1 MKIPSTPNIEY
12 YPDIFTSSDH
22 EQSSSKSLSH
32 FLRLQESSSSSS
44 FKSDATDKSTA
55 GGGGVTPK
63 NLSGLIDVK
72 KSPLLQQRKLINT
85 PESSQTDSD
94 DVSPQIQRKRKTGGH
109 VRDGIPRFSISIED
123 DRDDAQPLPLP
134 TTPIAGTSVAEAL
147 RRKDGGGSFEL
158 ADALSKHRS
167 RAIVK
172 SASDLGLSLLMRSEQ
187 QHLPLACHLQGAV
200 GAIQSPIGAK
210 PLAAALASMGG
221 GAGGGGNGGSS
232 STASS
237 RDTSPCRDL
246 SPLVTNLKPPIV
258 IRRGPRGFGFTVHT
272 VRVFYGDTDFY
283 TMHHLVAAV
292 EENSPAFEAGL
303 RPADLI
309 THVNGEPVQGLY
321 HTQVLQL
328 LLSCSEHV
336 MIRATP
342 LTNTSIQSGGRK
354 RDLGQSKMAKRSV
367 TARYRKKKDNEKKR
381 KTSLFRR
388 ISNKRANAEIQQL
401 TAAAA
406 GLTTPTN
413 GPPCPF
419 GGPGNR
425 LNFIPFDSASSQSSS
440 PNSSVP
446 NTPTGSCTNM
456 PLGGGGGGAGGGG
469 GGVLA
474 TSASSSHLYQRPS
487 SLHGLKHKLHSSK
500 GLHAANTPTTPNRR
514 KSVAHIPLSPLA
526 RTPSPTRSPS
536 PLTFP
541 TGHHPGS
548 SNTTQS
554 YSPTVGS
561 SSSNGG
567 STGLVSLNV
576 SGERGSSGNGCPQV
590 ITGSAIPAL
599 AGVVANNNPSNCIVT
614 RRSFNRPKSAE
625 HNNNSSPLLR
635 RALSPDRPHLRV
647 SEGKCTSVSP
657 LCNQPAPSNSSGGG
671 GGGSGQMGVG
681 GAGGSSTGGGNCG
694 QISTTVNAGGSTT
707 TTGIWR
713 SPSVTTTVPQ
723 AGTVQAGGGGATALA
738 AVTDKLGKGE
748 EGLTLNLQTTGELL
762 PRIAE
767 EKDSPTG
774 SGGGL
779 GSDAGKEILREL
791 KGVKVEP
798 MAGDVKDKIRRFSF
812 GAQLEQKLEVK
823 GLVGLKTGMCD
834 KLDVVAGGE
843 TKREKKKD
851 DVVAVRAEKDSA
863 RTQSKGA
870 SVEKEKS
877 ISGEKGVNLNVNQP
891 PTTGQSSSS
900 SKKK

>member
-1 MKIPSTPNIEY
+1 MPSTPNIEY

-22 EQSSSKSLSH
+22 EQSSKSLSH

-44 FKSDATDKSTA
+44 FKSDVTDKSA
-55 GGGGVTPK
+55 K
-63 NLSGLIDVK
+63 NLSGLAEVK

-109 VRDGIPRFSISIED
+109 AREGIPRFSISIED
-123 DRDDAQPLPLP
+123 DRDDPQPLQLP
-134 TTPIAGTSVAEAL
+134 TTPIASGPVEAL
-147 RRKDGGGSFEL
+147 RKKDGSFEL

-187 QHLPLACHLQGAV
+187 HPSNLPLACHLQGAL
-200 GAIQSPIGAK
+200 ATIQSPIGAK
-210 PLAAALASMGG
+210 PLAAALANVGV
-221 GAGGGGNGGSS
+221 GNGGSS

-406 GLTTPTN
+406 GMTTPTN

-419 GGPGNR
+419 GPGNR
-425 LNFIPFDSASSQSSS
+425 LNFIPFDSTSSQSSS

-446 NTPTGSCTNM
+446 NTPTGSCTNV
-456 PLGGGGGGAGGGG
+456 PFGGGG
-469 GGVLA
+469 LA
-474 TSASSSHLYQRPS
+474 QSASSSHLYQRPS
-487 SLHGLKHKLHSSK
+487 SLHGLKHKLHTSK

-536 PLTFP
+536 PLAFP

-554 YSPTVGS
+554 YSPTVGNNNNGVNVGVAFGGTLNLSGVTS
-561 SSSNGG
+561 SLCGPGGANG
-567 STGLVSLNV
+567 
-576 SGERGSSGNGCPQV
+576 PQV
-590 ITGSAIPAL
+590 ITGTPSM
-599 AGVVANNNPSNCIVT
+599 AGVAVNNNPSNCIVT
-614 RRSFNRPKSAE
+614 RRSFTRPKSAE
-625 HNNNSSPLLR
+625 HNNSSPLLR

-657 LCNQPAPSNSSGGG
+657 LCNQPPP
-671 GGGSGQMGVG
+671 
-681 GAGGSSTGGGNCG
+681 STGGQSSQGGGPGGCSGVGSGG
-694 QISTTVNAGGSTT
+694 QISTTLNAGGSTCT
-707 TTGIWR
+707 SGIWR
-713 SPSVTTTVPQ
+713 SPSSTATVP
-723 AGTVQAGGGGATALA
+723 AGGSNGTQSFIPCAGVSAESGCGG
-738 AVTDKLGKGE
+738 KQGKAE
-748 EGLTLNLQTTGELL
+748 EGLTLNLQVAGEQL

-767 EKDSPTG
+767 EKDSPT
-774 SGGGL
+774 SAAGGTL
-779 GSDAGKEILREL
+779 ATAILKEL
-791 KGVKVEP
+791 KGVREEP
-798 MAGDVKDKIRRFSF
+798 VSGDVKNKIKRFSIGSLF
-812 GAQLEQKLEVK
+812 EGKVD
-823 GLVGLKTGMCD
+823 LKSSGGPIRKEEKADKDAGKCD
-834 KLDVVAGGE
+834 KVVVAEGVEEKVTDGE
-843 TKREKKKD
+843 GKGSKQKD
-851 DVVAVRAEKDSA
+851 DALIAKRV
-863 RTQSKGA
+863 TQSGDGGGA
-870 SVEKEKS
+870 VTGQPEKS
-877 ISGEKGVNLNVNQP
+877 GGSSGAASSNINQP
-891 PTTGQSSSS
+891 TGHSSNSSS
-900 SKKK
+900 SKKKST

>member
-22 EQSSSKSLSH
+22 EQSSKSLSH

-44 FKSDATDKSTA
+44 FKSDVTDKSS
-55 GGGGVTPK
+55 VK
-63 NLSGLIDVK
+63 NLSALGGSGEIK

-94 DVSPQIQRKRKTGGH
+94 DVSPQIQRKRKTGH
-109 VRDGIPRFSISIED
+109 ARESIPRFSISIED
-123 DRDDAQPLPLP
+123 DRDDPQALPLP
-134 TTPIAGTSVAEAL
+134 TTPVALEAAL
-147 RRKDGGGSFEL
+147 RKKDGSFEL

-172 SASDLGLSLLMRSEQ
+172 SASDLGLSLLMRSDQ
-187 QHLPLACHLQGAV
+187 QHSTNLPMACHLQGAV
-200 GAIQSPIGAK
+200 GNIQSPIGAK
-210 PLAAALASMGG
+210 PLAAALANV
-221 GAGGGGNGGSS
+221 GGGNGGSS

-401 TAAAA
+401 TAA

-413 GPPCPF
+413 GPSGGPLF
-419 GGPGNR
+419 GPGNR
-425 LNFIPFDSASSQSSS
+425 LNFIPFDSTSSQSSS

-446 NTPTGSCTNM
+446 NTPTGSCGTTSGHPGM
-456 PLGGGGGGAGGGG
+456 GGG
-469 GGVLA
+469 LA

-487 SLHGLKHKLHSSK
+487 SLHGLKHKLHSTK
-500 GLHAANTPTTPNRR
+500 GGLHASNTPTTPNRR

-536 PLTFP
+536 PLAFP

-554 YSPTVGS
+554 YSPTVGNTS
-561 SSSNGG
+561 SGSNA
-567 STGLVSLNV
+567 TTANLNV
-576 SGERGSSGNGCPQV
+576 SIGGIGCPQV
-590 ITGSAIPAL
+590 MTGTAVMAPPL
-599 AGVVANNNPSNCIVT
+599 AGVVINNNPSNCIVT
-614 RRSFNRPKSAE
+614 RRSFTRPKSAD
-625 HNNNSSPLLR
+625 HNNSSPLLR
-635 RALSPDRPHLRV
+635 RALSPDRPHLRG
-647 SEGKCTSVSP
+647 SEGKCTVSP
-657 LCNQPAPSNSSGGG
+657 LCNPPVTAPASSGSGG
-671 GGGSGQMGVG
+671 MQAETTSTAASSPGLWRSSSAGATVAPPTVSSGPQGF
-681 GAGGSSTGGGNCG
+681 
-694 QISTTVNAGGSTT
+694 IPNAGGD
-707 TTGIWR
+707 
-713 SPSVTTTVPQ
+713 V
-723 AGTVQAGGGGATALA
+723 GGGKASA
-738 AVTDKLGKGE
+738 AVVKSD
-748 EGLTLNLQTTGELL
+748 EGLTLNLQTPGELL

-774 SGGGL
+774 N
-779 GSDAGKEILREL
+779 EIVKEL

-798 MAGDVKDKIRRFSF
+798 VAGDVKDKIRRFSI
-812 GAQLEQKLEVK
+812 GAQLEVK
-823 GLVGLKTGMCD
+823 GVIVAKGAPKTEKETVVKCD
-834 KLDVVAGGE
+834 KSVGECGGAKAGG
-843 TKREKKKD
+843 TGS
-851 DVVAVRAEKDSA
+851 AEKVGGGEHKDRVSDGVMIESTSNCA
-863 RTQSKGA
+863 GNANTTPTGHSK
-870 SVEKEKS
+870 
-877 ISGEKGVNLNVNQP
+877 
-891 PTTGQSSSS
+891 
-900 SKKK
+900 SKK